1 MTEFVRRKKIMA
13 NKRIGIIG
21 GSGLYEIE
29 GIRHIDRTHLD
40 TPFGNPSDAYEIG
53 ELEGREIVFLPR
65 HGRGHRIS
73 PTELNYRA
81 NIWGMKKLG
90 VEWIIS
96 VSAVGSLRKQ
106 IKPRDF
112 VLIDQFIDRS
122 NQGRKTTFFED
133 GIVAHIAFS
142 HPICE
147 ELSRVM
153 YEAGQECGEGAN
165 IHWGGT
171 YLNMEGPAFS
181 TRAESLLYKSWGAD
195 VIGMTNMP
203 EARLAREAEMCF
215 ATIAMVTDYDSWIEG
230 ELDEMV
236 NVEMILENLQRNV
249 SRVKKIVRQA
259 ILNVPIEQECTCSHA
274 LENAI
279 LTAPDV
285 IPEGVKKRLR
295 LITSKYL
302 K

>member
-1 MTEFVRRKKIMA
+1 MSNEK
-13 NKRIGIIG
+13 IGIIG
-21 GSGLYEIE
+21 GSGLYDID
-29 GIRHIDRTHLD
+29 GIKHVDRIHLE

-73 PTELNYRA
+73 PTEVNYRA

-90 VEWIIS
+90 VEWIMS
-96 VSAVGSLRKQ
+96 VSAVGSLKKE

-122 NQGRKTTFFED
+122 NQGRKMTFFED
-133 GIVAHIAFS
+133 GIVAHISFS

-147 ELSRVM
+147 ELSRVV

-181 TRAESLLYKSWGAD
+181 TRAESLLYKSWGAA
-195 VIGMTNMP
+195 VIGMTNMA
-203 EARLAREAEMCF
+203 EARLAREAEICY
-215 ATIAMVTDYDSWIEG
+215 ATIAMATDYDSWIEG
-230 ELDEMV
+230 EQDEMV
-236 NVEMILENLQRNV
+236 NLEMVLANLQKNV
-249 SRVKKIVRQA
+249 VRVKKILRQA
-259 ILNVPIEQECTCSHA
+259 ILNIPLQSGCTCKHA
-274 LENAI
+274 LEGAI
-279 LTAPDV
+279 ITSPSMIPD
-285 IPEGVKKRLR
+285 GAKKRLS
-295 LITSKYL
+295 LIIGKYIQ
-302 K
+302 

>member
-1 MTEFVRRKKIMA
+1 MA
-13 NKRIGIIG
+13 HPRIGIIG
-21 GSGLYEIE
+21 GSGLYDLEGLRRIE
-29 GIRHIDRTHLD
+29 RVHQD
-40 TPFGNPSDAYEIG
+40 TPFGNPSDAYDIG

-73 PTELNYRA
+73 PSQLNYRA

-90 VEWIIS
+90 VEWILS
-96 VSAVGSLRKQ
+96 VSAVGSLRKE

-147 ELSRVM
+147 ELSRVI
-153 YEAGQECGEGAN
+153 YEAGQECGEGAS

-195 VIGMTNMP
+195 VIGMTNMA
-203 EARLAREAEMCF
+203 EARLAREAEICY
-215 ATIAMVTDYDSWIEG
+215 ATIAMATDYDSWIEG
-230 ELDEMV
+230 EIEEMV
-236 NVEMILENLQRNV
+236 NVEMILANLQKNV
-249 SRVKKIVRQA
+249 SRVKKILRQA
-259 ILNVPIEQECTCSHA
+259 ILNVPAVQECACSRA

-279 LTAPDV
+279 VTSPDAL
-285 IPEGVKKRLR
+285 PEGVKKRLN
-295 LITSKYL
+295 LIVGKYL

>member
-1 MTEFVRRKKIMA
+1 MA
-13 NKRIGIIG
+13 NDKIGIIG

-29 GIRHIDRTHLD
+29 GIRHVDRTHLE
-40 TPFGNPSDAYEIG
+40 TPFGNPSDAFEIG

-73 PTELNYRA
+73 PTELNFRA

-90 VEWIIS
+90 VKWILS
-96 VSAVGSLRKQ
+96 VSAVGSLKKE

-112 VLIDQFIDRS
+112 VLIDQFIDRT
-122 NQGRKTTFFED
+122 NQGRNTTFFED

-147 ELSRVM
+147 ELSRVI

-195 VIGMTNMP
+195 VIGMTNMA
-203 EARLAREAEMCF
+203 EARLAREAEMCY
-215 ATIAMVTDYDSWIEG
+215 ATIAMATDYDSWIEG
-230 ELDEMV
+230 ELNEMV
-236 NVEMILENLQRNV
+236 NVEMILANLQKNV
-249 SRVKKIVRQA
+249 ERVKKVLRQA
-259 ILNVPIEQECTCSHA
+259 ILSISEKGECGCENT
-274 LENAI
+274 LEHAI
-279 LTAPDV
+279 LTSPDV
-285 IPEGVKKRLR
+285 IPEGVKKRLN
-295 LITSKYL
+295 LIIGKYV

>member
-1 MTEFVRRKKIMA
+1 MA
-13 NKRIGIIG
+13 SDKIGIIG
-21 GSGLYEIE
+21 GSGLYDIE
-29 GIRHIDRTHLD
+29 GIRHVDRTHLE
-40 TPFGNPSDAYEIG
+40 TPFGNPSDAFDIG

-90 VEWIIS
+90 VQWILS
-96 VSAVGSLRKQ
+96 VSAVGSLKKE

-112 VLIDQFIDRS
+112 VLIDQFIDRA
-122 NQGRKTTFFED
+122 NQARKTTFFED
-133 GIVAHIAFS
+133 GIVGHISFS

-147 ELSRVM
+147 ELSRVI

-181 TRAESLLYKSWGAD
+181 TRAESLLYRSWGAD
-195 VIGMTNMP
+195 VIGMTNMA
-203 EARLAREAEMCF
+203 EARLAREAELCY
-215 ATIAMVTDYDSWIEG
+215 ATIAMATDYDSWIEG
-230 ELDEMV
+230 EQQEMV
-236 NVEMILENLQRNV
+236 HVEMILANLQKNV
-249 SRVKKIVRQA
+249 DRVKKVLRQT
-259 ILNVPIEQECTCSHA
+259 ILTLSEKSECECDHA
-274 LENAI
+274 LEHAI
-279 LTAPDV
+279 LTSPDV
-285 IPEGVKKRLR
+285 IPEGVKKRLN
-295 LITSKYL
+295 LIIGKYV

>member
-1 MTEFVRRKKIMA
+1 MA
-13 NKRIGIIG
+13 NQKIGIIG

-29 GIRHIDRTHLD
+29 GIRHVDRIHIE
-40 TPFGNPSDAYEIG
+40 TPFGNPSDAFEIG

-73 PTELNYRA
+73 PTEVNYRA

-90 VEWIIS
+90 VEWILS
-96 VSAVGSLRKQ
+96 VSAVGSLKKE
-106 IKPRDF
+106 IKPCDF

-122 NQGRKTTFFED
+122 NQGRKTTFFDD
-133 GIVAHIAFS
+133 GIVAHISFS

-147 ELSRVM
+147 ELSRVV

-181 TRAESLLYKSWGAD
+181 TRAESLLYKSWGAN

-203 EARLAREAEMCF
+203 EARLAREAEMCY
-215 ATIAMVTDYDSWIEG
+215 ATIAMATDYDSWVEG

-236 NVEMILENLQRNV
+236 NVEMILANLQKNV
-249 SRVKKIVRQA
+249 VRVKKILRQA
-259 ILNVPIEQECTCSHA
+259 ILNIPLEHDCTCNHA

-279 LTAPDV
+279 VTSPDV
-285 IPEGVKKRLR
+285 IPEGAKKRLNM
-295 LITSKYL
+295 IIGKYIQ
-302 K
+302 